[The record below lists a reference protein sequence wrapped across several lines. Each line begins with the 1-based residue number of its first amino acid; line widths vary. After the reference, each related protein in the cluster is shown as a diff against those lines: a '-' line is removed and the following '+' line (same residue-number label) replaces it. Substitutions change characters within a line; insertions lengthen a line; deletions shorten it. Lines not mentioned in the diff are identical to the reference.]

1 MSSVVPSHPLQL
13 EVVPCESDTGET
25 VSGLG
30 LPNELVRQWS
40 RFAAPLERTVLVAR
54 SAGQVVG
61 AAVVVRRHLSAYVK
75 VGGLWSEPCAEHPE
89 LIEAALLSALEELAR
104 QQGAVVVKREFG
116 DGRPD
121 GTGNSGSPDGIGGM
135 HSAGGANGT
144 DGYALVP
151 APAVPGPMPDAWRGH
166 LAPAGLFRWEMAG
179 RAAAVPYM
187 RQTTDF
193 TCGPATLL
201 MALSYYGLH
210 PAPDRAT
217 EIALWREAT
226 TVGGCDPYGLAV
238 AAARRGLAV
247 ALTVTTDGFFLLEG
261 LESEQQREVRTYIQT
276 GFRKQAADAGI
287 TVEHRQI
294 DASHVRDIVESGRLA
309 IVLIDEEP
317 FHKETCPHWIL
328 VHSFADG
335 VFVAHDPWTQ
345 VSAGESWP
353 DAYDLPIRPR
363 DLERI
368 AAYGDPAYGAVLA
381 VGPGRPP
388 PAGSCSGS

>member
-1 MSSVVPSHPLQL
+1 
-13 EVVPCESDTGET
+13 
-25 VSGLG
+25 
-30 LPNELVRQWS
+30 
-40 RFAAPLERTVLVAR
+40 
-54 SAGQVVG
+54 
-61 AAVVVRRHLSAYVK
+61 
-75 VGGLWSEPCAEHPE
+75 
-89 LIEAALLSALEELAR
+89 
-104 QQGAVVVKREFG
+104 
-116 DGRPD
+116 
-121 GTGNSGSPDGIGGM
+121 M
-135 HSAGGANGT
+135 HSAGSVNDT
-144 DGYALVP
+144 DGYALVRTP
-151 APAVPGPMPDAWRGH
+151 TMPGPMPDARPGRQ
-166 LAPAGLFRWEMAG
+166 APAGLFRWKETAS
-179 RAAAVPYM
+179 RVAAVPYM

-226 TVGGCDPYGLAV
+226 TGDGCDPYGLAD
-238 AAARRGLAV
+238 AAERRGLAV

-261 LESEQQREVRTYIQT
+261 LENEQQREVRRYIQT
-276 GFRKQAADAGI
+276 GFREQAADAGI
-287 TVEHRQI
+287 AVEHRQI
-294 DASHVRDIVESGRLA
+294 DASHIRDIVESGRLA

-317 FHKETCPHWIL
+317 FHGDTCPHWIL

-345 VSAGESWP
+345 VSAGESWL

-381 VGPGRPP
+381 VGPGST
-388 PAGSCSGS
+388 ASD

>member
-13 EVVPCESDTGET
+13 EVVPVESDTGET

-30 LPNELVRQWS
+30 LPNGLVRQWS

-54 SAGQVVG
+54 SAGRVVG
-61 AAVVVRRHLSAYVK
+61 AAVVVRRHLSGYVK
-75 VGGLWSEPCAEHPE
+75 IGGLWSEPCAEGAE
-89 LIEAALLSALEELAR
+89 AIEAALLSAIEDLAR
-104 QQGAVVVKREFG
+104 QQGAVVVKREFD

-121 GTGNSGSPDGIGGM
+121 STGDSGSPDDTGGM
-135 HSAGGANGT
+135 HSAGSANAA

-151 APAVPGPMPDAWRGH
+151 TPTIPGPVADARPGH
-166 LAPAGLFRWEMAG
+166 PAPAGLFRWKTAD
-179 RAAAVPYM
+179 RVAAVPYM

-201 MALSYYGLH
+201 MAQSYYGLH

-261 LESEQQREVRTYIQT
+261 LESEQEREVRRYIQT
-276 GFRKQAADAGI
+276 GFREQAADAGI

-294 DASHVRDIVESGRLA
+294 NASHVRDIVESGQLA

-317 FHKETCPHWIL
+317 FHEETCPH
-328 VHSFADG
+328 
-335 VFVAHDPWTQ
+335 
-345 VSAGESWP
+345 
-353 DAYDLPIRPR
+353 
-363 DLERI
+363 
-368 AAYGDPAYGAVLA
+368 
-381 VGPGRPP
+381 
-388 PAGSCSGS
+388 